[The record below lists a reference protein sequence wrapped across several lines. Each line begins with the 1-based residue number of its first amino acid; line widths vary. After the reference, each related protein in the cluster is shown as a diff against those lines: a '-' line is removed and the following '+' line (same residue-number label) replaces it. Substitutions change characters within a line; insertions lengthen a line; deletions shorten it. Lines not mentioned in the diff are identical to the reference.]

1 MEKGKI
7 VLNTNRSGYETH
19 QISETL
25 TVRSLIDLLTDFPD
39 DTPVY
44 FGNDRQSYGWYTY
57 GEINEWDLHYIEA
70 DEDEEESEE

>member
-1 MEKGKI
+1 MGKGKI

-57 GEINEWDLHYIEA
+57 GEINEDDINYIE
-70 DEDEEESEE
+70 DEDDEEE